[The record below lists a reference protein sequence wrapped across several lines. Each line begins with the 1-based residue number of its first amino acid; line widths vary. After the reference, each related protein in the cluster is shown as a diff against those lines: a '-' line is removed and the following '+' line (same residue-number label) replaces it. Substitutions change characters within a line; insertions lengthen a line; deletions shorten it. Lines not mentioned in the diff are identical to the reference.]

1 VIAVPSDGDGPYGIL
16 SASSMANVTFT
27 DVGGGVYTIN
37 VTASKA
43 VDNNRCHVQLESTL
57 VPFLVPPLHWSGSVD
72 AVLVAGHRKYGFA
85 LGMV

>member
-43 VDNNRCHVQLESTL
+43 VDNNRDL
-57 VPFLVPPLHWSGSVD
+57 FN
-72 AVLVAGHRKYGFA
+72 
-85 LGMV
+85 LGCNGNEHTSRY